1 MPNISITVKNKVARA
16 DRVIIICDN
25 SDYTAV
31 FDFDDEWSA
40 YDTKTAR
47 FVSCGTYT
55 DVVFTGN
62 ECPIPIIQDTRSL
75 TVGVYAGDLHTT
87 TPAYISCVPS
97 ILCGNGIPADPTP
110 DVYAQIMELL
120 NKESGIWYPAVDD
133 AGNMSW
139 TRSMSETEPQ
149 PVNIKGQKGDAGA
162 DGVDG
167 KSAYELA
174 QDNGFAGTMQ
184 EWLASLVGA
193 DGANGADGNDGISPT
208 VSVAAITGG
217 NRVTITDA
225 EGAKTFD
232 VMDGA
237 QGKQGNNG
245 ADGKD
250 YVLTDTDKQEIAK
263 TAAGLVDVPSVQ
275 PDWNQNDSTQPDYV
289 KNRPFY
295 TGNPVE
301 TVLVEDINVS
311 FSNPSASI
319 YYGSIPTTLGLI
331 AGDAYKVSW
340 DGATYE
346 CVCELIMG
354 YPAIGSPSIMGAG
367 ADTGEPFLILP
378 LADNQ
383 GAEVYTLDTSTSH
396 TISISGFVQEVVK
409 IDEKYIPALD
419 YLDKNNPTGTGA
431 FSMNRKVNSDI
442 GQYSVALGENCVA
455 SGKSSISVG
464 DGTEATELT
473 AQAFGWHTEANAR
486 FSHAEGAH
494 SKVSTNASEEV
505 VPRDAESGAGIYG
518 HAEGFCTLVTGGIGA
533 HAEGAGTLASGSSS
547 HAEGYKTIASGE
559 NQHVQG
565 KYNIEDSS
573 NTYAHIVG
581 NGTSSSA
588 RSNAHTLDWD
598 GNAWYAGT
606 VEGKALI
613 IPSSTTGSTKKFKIT
628 VDDSGAPT
636 ITNES
641 DSTNTWRP
649 TNLPTVTASDA
660 GKFLRVSDTGEW
672 VAETIP
678 NASGV
683 SF

>member
-1 MPNISITVKNKVARA
+1 MPNIQINIKNKVARA
-16 DRVIIICDN
+16 DRAIIVCDN

-40 YDTKTAR
+40 YETKTAR
-47 FVSCGTYT
+47 FVYCGTYT

-62 ECPIPIIQDTRSL
+62 SCPIPEIHDTRSL

-149 PVNIKGQKGDAGA
+149 PVNIKGPKGDAGA
-162 DGVDG
+162 DGIGIPGTDGKDGVDG

-174 QDNGFAGTMQ
+174 QDNGFVGTMQ

-193 DGANGADGNDGISPT
+193 DGANGADGKDGISPA
-208 VSVAAITGG
+208 VSVSAITGG
-217 NRVTITDA
+217 NRITITDA

-237 QGKQGNNG
+237 QGASG

-250 YVLTDTDKQEIAK
+250 YVLTDADKQEIAE

-295 TGNPVE
+295 TGEPVE
-301 TVLVEDINVS
+301 TVLIEDINVS

-319 YYGSIPTTLGLI
+319 YYGSIPTTLELI

-340 DGATYE
+340 DGATHE

-354 YPAIGSPSIMGAG
+354 NPAIGSPSIIGAG

-378 LADNQ
+378 LADNN
-383 GAEVYTLDTSTSH
+383 GIEVYTLDTSTSH
-396 TISISGFVQEVVK
+396 TISISVFATEAVK

-431 FSMNRKVNSDI
+431 FSMNREVNSDI
-442 GQYSVALGENCVA
+442 GQYSVALGINCVA
-455 SGKSSISVG
+455 SGKYSISVG
-464 DGTEATELT
+464 CGTKATGLT
-473 AQAFGWHTEANAR
+473 AQAFGWYTEANAR
-486 FSHAEGAH
+486 FSHAEGAC
-494 SKVSTNASEEV
+494 SVVSTNASEEV
-505 VPRDAESGAGIYG
+505 APQDAESGAGIYG
-518 HAEGFCTLVTGGIGA
+518 HAEGFNTLVTGGIGA
-533 HAEGAGTLASGSSS
+533 HAEGAETLASGSSS

-565 KYNIEDSS
+565 KYNIGDSS
-573 NTYAHIVG
+573 NAYAHIVG
-581 NGTSSSA
+581 NGASSSS

-613 IPSSTTGSTKKFKIT
+613 LPSSTTGSTKKFRIT
-628 VDDSGAPT
+628 VDDSGT
-636 ITNES
+636 ITATE
-641 DSTNTWRP
+641 
-649 TNLPTVTASDA
+649 
-660 GKFLRVSDTGEW
+660 VS
-672 VAETIP
+672 
-678 NASGV
+678 
-683 SF
+683 